1 MMAANSVCSWVD
13 SVRDTN
19 KGILLSDRY
28 NYRLIVL
35 TNRQSQ

>member
-13 SVRDTN
+13 SVRDTDE
-19 KGILLSDRY
+19 GILLSDNRKM
-28 NYRLIVL
+28 IVL